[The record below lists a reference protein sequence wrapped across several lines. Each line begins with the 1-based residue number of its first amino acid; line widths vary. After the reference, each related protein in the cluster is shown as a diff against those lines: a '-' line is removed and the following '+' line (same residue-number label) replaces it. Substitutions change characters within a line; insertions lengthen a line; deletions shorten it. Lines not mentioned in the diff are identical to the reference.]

1 MVVQIVDYVRI
12 FLSLTMLGYGS
23 YKDVETREIHDL
35 LWLIFGGMGLLIDAY
50 EIYTGALS
58 LRYFGFAMGFILVT
72 CALLYV
78 LRLFGEADLLAFIT
92 ITILQP
98 APPRHLLWMWGWVP
112 PFFPFSIVAN
122 TALVGAFSA
131 FVALFRN
138 IKTRSSGVDLFGR
151 FENLPQ
157 WRKFAMMFTGVYM
170 NIGAIRGPPFQY
182 PMETPES
189 GEEVDLKP
197 DLFDDEAAED
207 AFKKFR
213 EQEKKYVWVSNTL
226 PYLLVILGGYVVSII
241 VGDVMF
247 WVLLRVLR

>member
-1 MVVQIVDYVRI
+1 
-12 FLSLTMLGYGS
+12 
-23 YKDVETREIHDL
+23 
-35 LWLIFGGMGLLIDAY
+35 
-50 EIYTGALS
+50 
-58 LRYFGFAMGFILVT
+58 
-72 CALLYV
+72 
-78 LRLFGEADLLAFIT
+78 
-92 ITILQP
+92 
-98 APPRHLLWMWGWVP
+98 
-112 PFFPFSIVAN
+112 
-122 TALVGAFSA
+122 
-131 FVALFRN
+131 
-138 IKTRSSGVDLFGR
+138 
-151 FENLPQ
+151 
-157 WRKFAMMFTGVYM
+157 MMFTGVYM